1 MRGKRQGRECRV
13 CCGSLCRN
21 HRYVTATPAAQIKG
35 ARIPA
40 AIFNHTV
47 RGGLHAIRLNQ
58 NYGQCRSCDLTD
70 ELISA
75 PRQCL
80 DKSWIFR
87 RVAERL
93 TNFVNGGIQVVID
106 INKGVGPEA
115 LLQLLAGDD
124 FAMLLEQND
133 EYLESL
139 RSTSA

>member
-1 MRGKRQGRECRV
+1 MSE
-13 CCGSLCRN
+13 S
-21 HRYVTATPAAQIKG
+21 
-35 ARIPA
+35 
-40 AIFNHTV
+40 
-47 RGGLHAIRLNQ
+47 AIRFNRDCGLYLRFKLAN
-58 NYGQCRSCDLTD
+58 
-70 ELISA
+70 EPIPP

-106 INKGVGPEA
+106 INKGVGPET